1 MTLVAA
7 VPLALYFFFSK
18 KIMAGVTAG
27 ALKG

>member
-7 VPLALYFFFSK
+7 VPLVLYFFFSK
-18 KIMAGVTAG
+18 RILAGVTAG